1 MRSYNDGCN
10 INEQMQVDLI
20 FLHPN
25 TRVSHTHI
33 TKYFGK
39 HDTFCLQCGFVT
51 KCTKPFI
58 SVKKEAR
65 LKLL

>member
-20 FLHPN
+20 FIHPN

-39 HDTFCLQCGFVT
+39 RDTCFVY
-51 KCTKPFI
+51 
-58 SVKKEAR
+58 SVD
-65 LKLL
+65 L